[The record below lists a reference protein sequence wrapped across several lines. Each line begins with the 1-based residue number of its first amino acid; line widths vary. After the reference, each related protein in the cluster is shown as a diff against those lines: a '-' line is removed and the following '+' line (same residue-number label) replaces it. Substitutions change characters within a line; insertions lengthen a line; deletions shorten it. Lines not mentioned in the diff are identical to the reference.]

1 MQADHT
7 SKMIQYQKAG
17 IGSLI
22 ADLLQNLNKRNL
34 KRRQKRLWAQY
45 QSLTREEETVYSVI
59 LEELRLQDAGN
70 YIKLLRMN
78 ADKFEAL
85 VTIL

>member
-1 MQADHT
+1 MQDDH
-7 SKMIQYQKAG
+7 KMIQYQKAG

-45 QSLTREEETVYSVI
+45 QLLTREEETVYSVI
-59 LEELRLQDAGN
+59 LEELRLQGAGN

>member
-1 MQADHT
+1 MQNDHT

-34 KRRQKRLWAQY
+34 KRRQKGLWAQY
-45 QSLTREEETVYSVI
+45 
-59 LEELRLQDAGN
+59 
-70 YIKLLRMN
+70 
-78 ADKFEAL
+78 
-85 VTIL
+85 